1 MSDSTSGAPPRPS
14 QADLDRYAEQFSQ
27 SLTLRLFG
35 AQLSFPEGRK
45 VVVTIP
51 ELRPEHRGGAGS
63 ASAVNGG
70 ILAALFDYAV
80 GCTGALV
87 DPGRRCATVQL
98 SMSFERAVTGDS
110 LRVESEIDS
119 QTVSLLFATAW
130 VYDGEGRVCGRCQG
144 VVKLSN
150 LRWASG
156 DSPAVN

>member
-1 MSDSTSGAPPRPS
+1 MSDSPSGAPSRPS

-35 AQLSFPEGRK
+35 AHLSFPEGRK
-45 VVVTIP
+45 VVVSIP

-63 ASAVNGG
+63 ASTVNGG
-70 ILAALFDYAV
+70 ILAALFDYAI

-98 SMSFERAVTGDS
+98 SMSFERAVTGGS
-110 LRVESEIDS
+110 IRVESEIDS
-119 QTVSLLFATAW
+119 QSVSMLFATARL
-130 VYDGEGRVCGRCQG
+130 YDDAGRVCARCQG

-150 LRWASG
+150 ARWASG